1 MRAAEA
7 VGEGAGAGAA
17 AAAAAV
23 VAVEVAV
30 VVAAVS
36 ALPETGAWADSGSE
50 VRAAGCCERWTGM
63 LVVAP
68 WGALSQRDLQMQQ
81 SSFSSPEVMP
91 AGIFPC

>member
-1 MRAAEA
+1 MVE
-7 VGEGAGAGAA
+7 EGA

-23 VAVEVAV
+23 VAEVAV

-36 ALPETGAWADSGSE
+36 ALPETGAWAESE
-50 VRAAGCCERWTGM
+50 VRAAGCCERWTEM
-63 LVVAP
+63 LVVAL
-68 WGALSQRDLQMQQ
+68 WGALSQQDLQMQQ